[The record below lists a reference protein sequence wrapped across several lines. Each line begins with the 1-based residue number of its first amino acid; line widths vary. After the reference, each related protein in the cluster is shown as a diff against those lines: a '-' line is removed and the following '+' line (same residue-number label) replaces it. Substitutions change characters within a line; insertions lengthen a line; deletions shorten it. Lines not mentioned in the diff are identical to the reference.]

1 MSTRLLEQLLD
12 GLIDDAA
19 VFPPGLAPLPQAVDE
34 HLERTAYRRYIG
46 PLLVPATSAAEVVS
60 LAGGA
65 ALRVGLIARP
75 GMPIEPVTDSV
86 ATLRGSSVQVAG
98 VEVGAAADWRSLVG
112 DDQAIAGVGVPVT
125 VEIPRDGFDAALD
138 AVAEVARRAPAP
150 EADSRVQAKFRTG
163 ATETW
168 AWPDEAELARFL
180 IGCVERDLPF
190 KLTGGLHHALR
201 ADHPGPDGG
210 PQHGLLNVLAALTCV
225 IDGGDAATVTGL
237 LAERTPEPLTS
248 ILLPLLPE
256 QADDLRRHFTAYGCC
271 GVLDPVRE
279 LAELDL
285 IDPQE

>member
-1 MSTRLLEQLLD
+1 MPTRLLEQLLD

-19 VFPPGLAPLPQAVDE
+19 VFPPGLAPLPRAVTE
-34 HLERTAYRRYIG
+34 HLKRTAYRRYIG

-60 LAGGA
+60 LAAGA

-75 GMPIEPVTDSV
+75 GMPIEPVVDGV
-86 ATLRGSSVQVAG
+86 ATLQGSSVELTG

-112 DDQAIAGVGVPVT
+112 DDQAAGVEVPVT

-138 AVAEVARRAPAP
+138 AVAEVFHRTPVP
-150 EADSRVQAKFRTG
+150 DLENRVQAKFRTG

-168 AWPDEAELARFL
+168 AWPDEVELARFL
-180 IGCVERDLPF
+180 TGCVDRDLPF
-190 KLTGGLHHALR
+190 KLTGGLHHVLR

-210 PQHGLLNVLAALTCV
+210 PQHGLLNVLAALACV

-237 LAERTPEPLTS
+237 LAERTPEPLGS
-248 ILLPLLPE
+248 VLLPLLPE
-256 QADDLRRHFTAYGCC
+256 QAEGLRRHFTAYGCC
-271 GVLDPVRE
+271 DVLDPVRE